1 MDRLFKNLMALLLTA
16 AVSTQLSAQMMGGFG
31 GAQVKST
38 VINND
43 GTVTFNYSSRT
54 AKDVKV
60 WTQFSGDQQMTKSS
74 NGVWTVT
81 VGPAV
86 PDIYPYHFTVDG
98 ISVMDPQ
105 NAEWFP
111 NETFKNSLL
120 DMRGDGNLIHAL
132 KDVPHGSV
140 DYLNYWSEGLGMFIP
155 VIVYTPPFYDS
166 PKNKKKHYP
175 VMYLISGTTDTEEV
189 YFKVGKMNLILD
201 NLIAEGKAKEMILV
215 LPYGNPTLLKS
226 ERQPQQAGGGMF
238 GGMGGFGGGYN
249 FNKDFTDVLMPFIE
263 QNYRTINDAA
273 HRGIGGFSRGGNQGL
288 SIGLANLDKFSY
300 LCSYSSFTQVRDSQF
315 EDADAVNA
323 KIKLF
328 WSGIGTDDFLYGN
341 SKDLMDMLDRHGI
354 RNIKEFTYDKFGH
367 TWMNARY
374 WLDKSFRLLFQDEKV
389 IAAEKGMDLAEAEK
403 VRNESAAGG
412 EASRLTPAL
421 MGSLFPAGVKSP
433 EYNADGSVTFRCQA
447 PDAQKVLL
455 ECQMF
460 DGTRPMEKDAK
471 GVWTITVRP
480 DAPDIYP
487 YAFQIDGTQVADP
500 NNMHIFPNEGFKY
513 SLCDVRGETPS
524 VQDIQDV
531 PHGKVSYRY
540 YYSKACGIERPMCV
554 YTPAGYDPNGKEK
567 LPVLYLIHGMTDT
580 YETWFKV
587 GQMNNILDNMIAA
600 GEAKRMI
607 VVMPYANPY
616 PEMILQG
623 KADAYDSM
631 DTKLTTREFM
641 EEVMPFIESNYKVL
655 TDADHRAIA
664 GFSLGGRQTLAAG
677 LGNPD
682 KFHYVAALSPA
693 IFGNEF
699 KTNFDNGT
707 YAPVKDLN
715 AKLKFL
721 WLGTGKSDFL
731 GSASKSFDQYM
742 TEQGLVHTYHNPA
755 GAHTWMHCRDCL
767 EIVVRNLF
775 Q

>member
-60 WTQFSGDQQMTKSS
+60 WTQFSGDQQMTKGS

>member
-1 MDRLFKNLMALLLTA
+1 MSKLFRNLLTLLLA
-16 AVSTQLSAQMMGGFG
+16 AGISTQLPAQMMGGFG

-38 VINND
+38 VINDD

-60 WTQFSGDQQMTKSS
+60 WTQFSGDQQMTKGS

-132 KDVPHGSV
+132 KNVPHGSV
-140 DYLNYWSEGLGMFIP
+140 DYLNYWSEGLGMYIP

-166 PKNKKKHYP
+166 PKNRKKHYP

-323 KIKLF
+323 KIRLF

-471 GVWTITVRP
+471 GVWTITVKP

-540 YYSKACGIERPMCV
+540 YYSEACGIERPMCV

-587 GQMNNILDNMIAA
+587 GQMNNILDNMIAS

-641 EEVMPFIESNYKVL
+641 EEVIPFIESNYKVL

-693 IFGNEF
+693 IFGNEY

-775 Q
+775 